1 MLAPPWGVQSLAV
14 NEVPEEQKQKSILV
28 LHVPF
33 RDGYKIQVFTLGD
46 KFQICA
52 EIGARTVDQESDR
65 LRTTVCGFT
74 SVVFDIW
81 SRQRDNSKWYSH
93 SDFEAQLEL
102 QIAVQG
108 MILQQQQKYSWWKIC
123 CLLGEIQRWIRHRW
137 RWC

>member
-1 MLAPPWGVQSLAV
+1 LAV

-65 LRTTVCGFT
+65 LRATVCGFT
-74 SVVFDIW
+74 SVVFD
-81 SRQRDNSKWYSH
+81 
-93 SDFEAQLEL
+93 L
-102 QIAVQG
+102 
-108 MILQQQQKYSWWKIC
+108 
-123 CLLGEIQRWIRHRW
+123 
-137 RWC
+137 